1 MTRFTAILLATLL
14 HFGAAFIH
22 SPGLKP
28 MGSFGLSLAAV
39 NKDAN
44 TNPSNENKPN
54 GIKEFLKIIVT
65 GSPDGVALLG
75 KPQINWSTGKAY
87 TKEEQTKART
97 IYWNAL
103 NSAKTA
109 KDINK
114 KP

>member
-1 MTRFTAILLATLL
+1 
-14 HFGAAFIH
+14 
-22 SPGLKP
+22 

-44 TNPSNENKPN
+44 KPN
-54 GIKEFLKIIVT
+54 GIKKFLKIIVT
-65 GSPDGVALLG
+65 GSLDGVALLG

-97 IYWNAL
+97 INWNAL